1 MNKNKTILQG
11 FEWYLEPNASH
22 WRYVKERSGAI
33 KDAGITAV
41 WLPPAY
47 KGAQGIHDVGY
58 GTYDLYD
65 LGEFDQKGSVPTKYG
80 TKQEYHDLID
90 ALHYHGVDVY
100 ADIVFDHFLGADE
113 TEEVEAIRFKDN
125 DRNEVIGEPEKIAA
139 WTKFTFPNR
148 HQAYSDYTWTWKN
161 FKGVNHDEN
170 TGENAIWGFEGK
182 HWESAV
188 DHENGN
194 YDYLMGADLD
204 MDYQETVEQLD
215 LWGRWYLHQSHVDG
229 FRIDA
234 VKHIR
239 FSFFIDWLKKRNEEA
254 GRELF
259 AVGEYWNGEVE
270 RLENYLD
277 SCGGMMHLFDVPL
290 HFNLFHASSSN
301 GSYDMRTIFDHTL
314 LTSRQDWAVTFVD
327 NHDTQ
332 EGQSLQSWVE
342 DWFKLQAYSLILLR
356 DTGIPCVF
364 YTDVFD
370 VQTGTIKEDMRILM
384 KVRECLAYG
393 SQMDY
398 FDDPDIVGF
407 TRHGDP
413 SYENSGVAIV
423 LTNAKGGSK
432 RMSVGAMQAGHTFVD
447 CLGNCDERL
456 IIEEDGRADF
466 PVKDGSVSVW
476 INESALAQVK

>member
-1 MNKNKTILQG
+1 MKRNKTILQG
-11 FEWYLEPNASH
+11 FEWYVKADASH
-22 WRYVKERSGAI
+22 WRFLADKANTIKE
-33 KDAGITAV
+33 AGITGV

-47 KGAQGIHDVGY
+47 KGAQGIDDVGY

-90 ALHYHGVDVY
+90 TFHYCDVQVY

-113 TEEVEAIRFKDN
+113 TEEVEALRFADN
-125 DRNEVIGEPEKIAA
+125 NRNKVISQPESILA

-148 HQAYSDYTWTWKN
+148 QQKYNDYTWTWKN
-161 FKGVNHDEN
+161 FKGVNHDER
-170 TGENAIWGFEGK
+170 TGNNAIWGFEGK
-182 HWESAV
+182 QWESEV
-188 DHENGN
+188 DHDNGN

-204 MDYQETVEQLD
+204 MDYKETVEQLD
-215 LWGRWYLHQSHVDG
+215 LWGRWYLEQTHVDG

-234 VKHIR
+234 VKHIQ

-301 GSYDMRTIFDHTL
+301 GTYDMRKIFDQTL
-314 LTSRQDWAVTFVD
+314 LASRHDWAVTFVD

-332 EGQSLQSWVE
+332 QGQSLESWVE
-342 DWFKLQAYSLILLR
+342 EWFKLQAYSLILLR
-356 DTGIPCVF
+356 DEGIPCVF
-364 YTDVFD
+364 YTDLFD
-370 VQTGTIKEDMRILM
+370 VQTGEVKTPIRTIIKA
-384 KVRECLAYG
+384 RECLAYG

-407 TRHGDP
+407 TRYGDLEHP
-413 SYENSGVAIV
+413 DSGIAIV

-432 RMSVGAMQAGHTFVD
+432 RMSVGAMQAGHIFVD
-447 CLGNCDERL
+447 CLGNRSEKL
-456 IIEEDGRADF
+456 VIEEDGRAQF
-466 PVKDGSVSVW
+466 PVNDGSVSIWV
-476 INESALAQVK
+476 NETALSKIK